1 MKICKSYLTKIK
13 KAEYFTLKSDVVSL
27 PCSLH
32 YSFYDY
38 CNLRANSNAFIYF
51 MILMPEYTSGFKF
64 GPVYLVAANST
75 TNKTVRMSFKFQLLN
90 FQVYLITFCQQ
101 KK

>member
-27 PCSLH
+27 PCSFH

-38 CNLRANSNAFIYF
+38 CNLCANSNAFIYF
-51 MILMPEYTSGFKF
+51 IHIFYDINARI
-64 GPVYLVAANST
+64 YLRV
-75 TNKTVRMSFKFQLLN
+75 
-90 FQVYLITFCQQ
+90 
-101 KK
+101 